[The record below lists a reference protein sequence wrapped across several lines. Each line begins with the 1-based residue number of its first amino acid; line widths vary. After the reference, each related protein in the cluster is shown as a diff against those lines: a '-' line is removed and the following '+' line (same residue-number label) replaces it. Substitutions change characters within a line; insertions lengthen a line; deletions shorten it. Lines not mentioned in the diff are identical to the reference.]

1 MLSLAFIKVIPV
13 CIAVCS
19 NVLGTV
25 DLIPAVASPAFLYDI
40 VVVHILDRCASCCSD
55 TIKLCVGRCSGY
67 LCWCVVDPLVKH
79 LAMLVEHVVTAIYFL
94 LSCILVHLAVGS
106 EPVPALIITVV
117 IVCAF
122 KDLLLVVILISI
134 AWLLQP

>member
-25 DLIPAVASPAFLYDI
+25 DLIPAVASPAFLYDV
-40 VVVHILDRCASCCSD
+40 VVVHIADACTSWCSIS
-55 TIKLCVGRCSGY
+55 IKLCVGRCSGY

-79 LAMLVEHVVTAIYFL
+79 LAMLVEHVVTAVYFL

-106 EPVPALIITVV
+106 EPVPALVV
-117 IVCAF
+117 AVVLVCAV
-122 KDLLLVVILISI
+122 KDLLVVVILVSI